1 LIVVIGS
8 GPAGVS
14 AARALL
20 DRGLEVTLLDAGI
33 EMEPERREIA
43 RQLAARPPDQW
54 EESLLAEAR
63 REAPMELGGVPLKYT
78 FGSAFPYRD
87 VERLLPFESRGCA
100 TRPTLARGGFS
111 SVWGATVLPHLAEDL
126 ADWPVSAGDLAPH
139 YRAVTAWM
147 PLAAV
152 RDDLAE
158 ELPLHADSPRPLE
171 PSPQARALLG
181 DLERRRDRL
190 RRGGLRFG
198 RSRLAVRAE
207 AAAGGPACAY
217 CQMCLHGCPWGLI
230 YEAGTTLEDLRRQ
243 GLHYVSGVVV
253 DRLVE
258 APGEVAILGR
268 SLATEEPLR
277 FAAERVY
284 VACGALGSTR
294 LLLRSLEAFD
304 QPVEMKDSQ
313 YFLLPLL
320 RLHGSGAPRQQAMY
334 TLSQVFLE
342 LRDPSVCPRN
352 VHLQVYGYN
361 HLYAALFERL
371 LGGLERI
378 VRPAIDALLS
388 RLLVIQGYLHSDASA
403 SMRVWLER
411 GEKVDRL
418 VLEAQRNPLTR
429 PTLRRVVRRLVR
441 HAPDLRAAPVAPL
454 LRVAP
459 AGRGFHSGGTFPMR
473 AAASAFESDVL
484 GRPHGFSR
492 VHVVDATVFPTI
504 PSTTITFTVM
514 ANAHRIAS
522 LDV

>member
-1 LIVVIGS
+1 MPL
-8 GPAGVS
+8 AGV
-14 AARALL
+14 
-20 DRGLEVTLLDAGI
+20 
-33 EMEPERREIA
+33 
-43 RQLAARPPDQW
+43 PD
-54 EESLLAEAR
+54 
-63 REAPMELGGVPLKYT
+63 
-78 FGSAFPYRD
+78 
-87 VERLLPFESRGCA
+87 
-100 TRPTLARGGFS
+100 
-111 SVWGATVLPHLAEDL
+111 DL
-126 ADWPVSAGDLAPH
+126 AD
-139 YRAVTAWM
+139 
-147 PLAAV
+147 
-152 RDDLAE
+152 

-171 PSPQARALLG
+171 PSPQARQLLG

-190 RRGGLRFG
+190 RRAGLRFG
-198 RSRLAVRAE
+198 RSRLAVRTG
-207 AAAGGPACAY
+207 AAADRPGCVY
-217 CQMCLHGCPWGLI
+217 CQMCMHGCPWGLI
-230 YEAGTTLEDLRRQ
+230 YDASATLEELRRE
-243 GLHYVSGVVV
+243 GLRYESGVVV

-258 APGEVAILGR
+258 APGRVAILGR

-284 VACGALGSTR
+284 VACGAVGSTR
-294 LLLRSLEAFD
+294 LLLTSLEAFD
-304 QPVEMKDSQ
+304 RPVEMKDSQ

-320 RLHGSGAPRQQAMY
+320 RLRGSGAPRRQAMH

-342 LRDPSVCPRN
+342 LRDPTVCPRN

-361 HLYAALFERL
+361 DLYAALLERL
-371 LGGLERI
+371 LGPLARLA
-378 VRPAIDALLS
+378 RPVTDPLLS

-411 GEKVDRL
+411 DKGTERL
-418 VLEAQRNPLTR
+418 VLEVQGNPSTR

-441 HAPDLRAAPVAPL
+441 HALDLRAAPLVPL
-454 LRVAP
+454 LRAAP

-473 AAASAFESDVL
+473 AAPCAFQTDVA

>member
-1 LIVVIGS
+1 
-8 GPAGVS
+8 
-14 AARALL
+14 
-20 DRGLEVTLLDAGI
+20 
-33 EMEPERREIA
+33 
-43 RQLAARPPDQW
+43 
-54 EESLLAEAR
+54 
-63 REAPMELGGVPLKYT
+63 
-78 FGSAFPYRD
+78 
-87 VERLLPFESRGCA
+87 
-100 TRPTLARGGFS
+100 
-111 SVWGATVLPHLAEDL
+111 VLPHLAEDL

-147 PLAAV
+147 PLAGV
-152 RDDLAE
+152 RDDLAD

-171 PSPQARALLG
+171 PSPQARQLLA
-181 DLERRRDRL
+181 DLGQRRERL
-190 RRGGLRFG
+190 RRAGLRFG

-207 AAAGGPACAY
+207 SAAGGPACVY
-217 CQMCLHGCPWGLI
+217 CQMCMHGCPWGLI
-230 YEAGTTLEDLRRQ
+230 YDAGATLEDLRRE
-243 GLHYVSGVVV
+243 GLRYVSGVVV

-258 APGEVAILGR
+258 TPGEVAILGR
-268 SLATEEPLR
+268 ALATGEPLR

-294 LLLRSLEAFD
+294 LLLASLEAFER
-304 QPVEMKDSQ
+304 PLEMKDSQ

-320 RLHGSGAPRQQAMY
+320 RLRGSGAPRRQAMH

-361 HLYAALFERL
+361 DLYAALFERV
-371 LGGLERI
+371 LGGLARLA
-378 VRPAIDALLS
+378 RPVIDPLLS
-388 RLLVIQGYLHSDASA
+388 RLLLIQGYLHSDASA

-411 GEKVDRL
+411 EKEADRL
-418 VLEAQRNPLTR
+418 VIEARRNPATR

-441 HAPDLRAAPVAPL
+441 HALDLRAAPLAPL

-473 AAASAFESDVL
+473 ASRSGFESDVL
-484 GRPHGFSR
+484 GRPCGFSR